1 MRRLCHSM
9 TARMNVRSW
18 GFRQLHRRVVSTQ
31 PSSPRARGQ
40 FAQVQS
46 QQPPISAR
54 DEALIDYAKKVASA
68 LRSYDKRWCVTVELV
83 PSKYVAVHS
92 KHGGKGP
99 TLRLATITRPAE
111 DQAAVIHETAV
122 GRLQS
127 LQDIRAFQKRRAD
140 ARERKNAQQRTKR
153 ATNSEWSAQERQRRR
168 KRNTCRKVEADPIR

>member
-127 LQDIRAFQKRRAD
+127 LQDIRAFRNVAPTPE
-140 ARERKNAQQRTKR
+140 RERTLNNARKGRPTRNERPR
-153 ATNSEWSAQERQRRR
+153 ATETPKEEHLSEGRS
-168 KRNTCRKVEADPIR
+168 